1 MSITTSTELTAVP
14 STPKR
19 QRPRLRRGWFGRS
32 VWRLL
37 IASLYLFLLA
47 PVLVVIAMSFDSQSY
62 LSFPPKGFTLD
73 WYARLTENTAFIR
86 GFQVSLVV
94 GVCTAALATALGVP
108 AALALARHRF
118 RGHGAVSSL
127 FLAPLMVPTVVLGL
141 ALLLTLSP
149 WGLTGSYPGL
159 VLAHF
164 AITIPYVVRTTAMSL
179 LTADLSCEEAA
190 RILGANGWT
199 TFRRVTLPL
208 ARPGILAGAVIA
220 FIISFDEAVIS
231 LFVVG
236 PSATTLPVEIYK
248 YVQYRSDPQIAA
260 LSVVLIGISL
270 LVVVVIERVVG
281 LGRALR

>member
-1 MSITTSTELTAVP
+1 MPQTQVSQTAEYATSSPRSRP
-14 STPKR
+14 S
-19 QRPRLRRGWFGRS
+19 RRGRVGRLA
-32 VWRLL
+32 WRSTILL
-37 IASLYLFLLA
+37 LYLFLLA
-47 PVLVVIAMSFDSQSY
+47 PVLVVVMMSFDTQSY
-62 LSFPPKGFTLD
+62 MAFPPQGFTLD
-73 WYARLTENTAFIR
+73 WYARLTENTAFIT

-94 GVCTAALATALGVP
+94 GVCTCALATAIGVP
-108 AALALARHRF
+108 AALALARHHV

-159 VLAHF
+159 VLAHL
-164 AITIPYVVRTTAMSL
+164 AITTPYVVRTTAMSL
-179 LTADLSCEEAA
+179 LTADLACEEAA
-190 RILGANGWT
+190 RILGANGWM

-208 ARPGILAGAVIA
+208 AMPGILAGAVIA

-248 YVQYRSDPQIAA
+248 YVEYRSDPQIAA
-260 LSVVLIGISL
+260 LSVVLIAISL
-270 LVVVVIERVVG
+270 LFVVVIERIVG
-281 LGRALR
+281 LGKALR